1 MPLRAGLTPFGRTG
15 DLPVVLL
22 AVVALAFV
30 AVRSGLTGDAVSRA
44 ESVSPPPAADAEP
57 VDSTVPR

>member
-1 MPLRAGLTPFGRTG
+1 
-15 DLPVVLL
+15 L

-30 AVRSGLTGDAVSRA
+30 AVRSGLTGDAVSGA